1 MGGVA
6 HEILWLLKLKMAEHR
21 MELCMHG
28 YHICKDIWLAEN
40 DQILSCQ
47 REIRNRKDP
56 YAVPVTKDGATI
68 GHLP

>member
-1 MGGVA
+1 
-6 HEILWLLKLKMAEHR
+6 MAEHR
-21 MELCMHG
+21 MELCIRG